1 VYWCD
6 QQTCQRSGCGLQ
18 QKRSSM
24 SWLNA
29 QVYVD
34 LTCYMLI
41 DIEHVT
47 FWDTNTSQGS
57 VATCLSGDDLFS
69 NLFTANLL
77 ENSPVEEFFLNT

>member
-1 VYWCD
+1 
-6 QQTCQRSGCGLQ
+6 
-18 QKRSSM
+18 M

-57 VATCLSGDDLFS
+57 VAKLQATNRVPRPVDRG
-69 NLFTANLL
+69 TA
-77 ENSPVEEFFLNT
+77 TRYGG